1 MIVAKK
7 KPPFSY
13 YGGKQMMA
21 KYILPNIPKHKTY
34 IETFA
39 GGAAVFW
46 LKEKSHLE
54 ILNDTNGE
62 LINFYEVVT
71 NDFGFFLE
79 QSG

>member
-1 MIVAKK
+1 MIIAKK

-39 GGAAVFW
+39 GGAA
-46 LKEKSHLE
+46 
-54 ILNDTNGE
+54 
-62 LINFYEVVT
+62 
-71 NDFGFFLE
+71 
-79 QSG
+79 